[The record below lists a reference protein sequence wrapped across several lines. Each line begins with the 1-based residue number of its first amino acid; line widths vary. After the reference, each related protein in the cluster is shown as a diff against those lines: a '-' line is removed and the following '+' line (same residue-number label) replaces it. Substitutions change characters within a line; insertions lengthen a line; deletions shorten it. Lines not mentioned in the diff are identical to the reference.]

1 MSHYKSFQEFR
12 DAISLMQVVYEL
24 GYRIDKSKGKK
35 TPSFILKD
43 DHYNEID
50 RLYIFNPHDNTKAN
64 FWRRNPGPGR
74 YQAGDVIQFI
84 KENITSFPENAGARN
99 EVDAINK
106 VCLRLTNTVVDL
118 SKVMGEDAIRYIN
131 RPERPFNLEDFE
143 REKGNWKK
151 AMRFFKERGIDEQ
164 TAELFKDNFELI
176 RDTKAE
182 NKVTWKNLGFPYRR
196 PGEAEIVGYEVR
208 GFGKYKSKSEGTD
221 SSKACWQAYL
231 GSNGAPDR
239 IPVHEIDYLHIAES
253 AYDVMSY
260 VQLHQGRIDFD
271 RSLFISVGGTFTN
284 ELMMRLFKEY
294 PQAMPV
300 FHFDNDITGVMYDIR
315 AASIKIGRTLRS
327 TTAQGEVRFN
337 LDGKEFSVPADSLS
351 YTEFIKASGLS
362 ADARP
367 KVKIEKAPGDFKDWN
382 EVLQTAM
389 NAEKAEKKPYTP
401 KSQRGTLDNP
411 EPGTEEEPYRF
422 KR

>member
-1 MSHYKSFQEFR
+1 MSQYKSFKDFR
-12 DAISLMQVVYEL
+12 DEISLMQVVYEL

-35 TPSFILKD
+35 TPSFILTD
-43 DHYNEID
+43 GHNHEID
-50 RLYIFNPHDNTKAN
+50 RLYIFNPLDNTKAN
-64 FWRRNPGPGR
+64 FFRRNPGPGR
-74 YQAGDVIQFI
+74 AQVGDVVQFI
-84 KENITSFPENAGARN
+84 KENITSFPENATARN

-106 VCLRLTNTVVDL
+106 VCLRLSNTVVDM
-118 SKVMGEDAIRYIN
+118 SKMMGEEAIRYIS
-131 RPERPFNLEDFE
+131 RPERPFNLEDYE
-143 REKGNWKK
+143 RDKGNWKK
-151 AMRFFKERGIDEQ
+151 AMRFFTERGIDAG

-182 NKVTWKNLGFPYRR
+182 NKIAWKNLGFPYRR

-221 SSKACWQAYL
+221 SSRACWQAYL
-231 GSNGAPDR
+231 GKLGAPDR
-239 IPVHEIDYLHIAES
+239 IPAYDIDQIHIAES
-253 AYDVMSY
+253 AYDIMSY
-260 VQLHQGRIDFD
+260 VQLHQGRLDLD
-271 RSLFISVGGTFTN
+271 RTLFVSVGGTFTN

-294 PQAMPV
+294 PTALPV

-315 AASIKIGRTLRS
+315 AAAIKIGKTLRS

-337 LDGKEFSVPADSLS
+337 LDGKEFSVPADKLS
-351 YTEFIKASGLS
+351 YNQFIQASGLS

-367 KVKIEKAPGDFKDWN
+367 KIKIEKAPGDFKDWN

-389 NAEKAEKKPYTP
+389 AAEKAQKKPYP
-401 KSQRGTLDNP
+401 PEKRRGTPNNPDTNP
-411 EPGTEEEPYRF
+411 EDEQPRL